1 MLCYKSCSWKSYC
14 LNTVFCGKFVKQDF
28 SSINRYIAV
37 QLIRKFLEKEELHK
51 VNIVNQRM
59 QPMNHKMIVVFF
71 FLWFISAATCQFDS
85 VTECEKRCPI
95 ESTAGFDEDQVSG
108 VHKNL
113 SLCLSQN
120 GCYNLEDCS
129 TMLTKH
135 YCLSGDCTVSCEM
148 PELETNVPKR
158 TRTKRLFHIHLPDFH
173 FHSSASRPT
182 GPGLN
187 IVVAVFSCLYCLGN
201 ILL

>member
-1 MLCYKSCSWKSYC
+1 
-14 LNTVFCGKFVKQDF
+14 
-28 SSINRYIAV
+28 
-37 QLIRKFLEKEELHK
+37 
-51 VNIVNQRM
+51 M

-135 YCLSGDCTVSCEM
+135 YCLSGDCTVSCESM
-148 PELETNVPKR
+148 WNKYVQYACIIIFITFSVPELETNVPKR

-173 FHSSASRPT
+173 FHSRLFNFINEIMCGSFLPSM
-182 GPGLN
+182 
-187 IVVAVFSCLYCLGN
+187 
-201 ILL
+201 